1 MTIKN
6 KDINTLNKL
15 LFYSRELFK
24 IKLSYKKKTK
34 ISDNFENQ
42 KLYKMY
48 KDLKKEIARLS
59 SLL

>member
-24 IKLSYKKKTK
+24 IKLSYKKKV
-34 ISDNFENQ
+34 SDNFENQ

>member
-24 IKLSYKKKTK
+24 EYSV
-34 ISDNFENQ
+34 NC
-42 KLYKMY
+42 KLYIN
-48 KDLKKEIARLS
+48 LFN
-59 SLL
+59 